1 VRWFAARGGA
11 VAAAGRGVRGGH
23 AHGHHQ
29 ERVQAQSHALRC
41 GPRGQG
47 GGAHHPLPPD
57 EGGGPTRAAWR
68 REAVANERQRAKRA
82 RKTSRAPLR
91 SVDYEVGALLCTA
104 AARLTLTQPSRAHP
118 GQRRLLPAS
127 LSSRRPRRL
136 WLCERETARQRRSER
151 DADGRR
157 RGGST
162 RWTRSCPSSPCS
174 SYRPVARRRPSCR
187 RRVGYRTPTRFDHRL
202 PPSAGARLYLYS
214 LSSTDVNTLGNATS
228 RPCTGGGSRDRLPDS
243 LHLVPASSCTV
254 TSEIATP

>member
-1 VRWFAARGGA
+1 VATPMDTTKSAFKLNRTRFGADHVGKVEVRTTLSRQMREEGRRGQRGVERRLPTSGNAQNAPGKPAAR
-11 VAAAGRGVRGGH
+11 RYDP
-23 AHGHHQ
+23 
-29 ERVQAQSHALRC
+29 STTKWALRS
-41 GPRGQG
+41 
-47 GGAHHPLPPD
+47 
-57 EGGGPTRAAWR
+57 
-68 REAVANERQRAKRA
+68 A
-82 RKTSRAPLR
+82 R
-91 SVDYEVGALLCTA
+91 
-104 AARLTLTQPSRAHP
+104 PSRAHP